1 MQLMGDDATTGQQL
15 IDDTYL
21 RSKGANDGDIAV
33 YRYDPSVEPPR
44 LLAGDDGGGGG
55 DGDWD
60 VRRGDVKKLNKDKT
74 RSKL

>member
-1 MQLMGDDATTGQQL
+1 MGDDATTGRQL
-15 IDDTYL
+15 IDDAYL
-21 RSKGANDGDIAV
+21 RSKGATDRDIAV

-44 LLAGDDGGGGG
+44 LLAGNGGGGG
-55 DGDWD
+55 GGEWD